1 MIRVLVNGAAGR
13 MGRQV
18 VAAVQEAEGMELA
31 GLVDPSCAGTLDGWD
46 VFCGLEQAIAE
57 VKPDVM
63 VDFTRPD
70 VVAESIRIA
79 LAAGVDCVVGTTGL
93 TDEELAELAD
103 HGADGATL
111 FYAPNFTIGA
121 VLMMRFSEIAARYLP
136 TAEIIEYH
144 HDRKVDAPS
153 GTAMKTA
160 AIIAAARRERRVVP
174 GKETEREDAVGARG
188 ADVEGVFVHSVRNP
202 GYVAHQE
209 VIFGS
214 SGETLTIRHDSID
227 RASYMPGV
235 LLAIRSVG
243 DRSGLIV
250 GLDKLMED

>member
-1 MIRVLVNGAAGR
+1 MIRVLVNGAAGK

-18 VAAVQEAEGMELA
+18 VAAVDAAQDLELVA
-31 GLVDPSCAGTLDGWD
+31 LVDPGCAGTLDGWEVYCD
-46 VFCGLEQAIAE
+46 LESAFADSR
-57 VKPDVM
+57 PDVM

-70 VVAESIRIA
+70 TVAASIRTA

-93 TDEELAELAD
+93 TDEDLASLAAD
-103 HGADGATL
+103 AKDGATL

-121 VLMMRFSEIAARYLP
+121 VLMMRFAGIAARYLP
-136 TAEIIEYH
+136 MAEIIEYH

-160 AIIAAARRERRVVP
+160 EIIASARTERPALP
-174 GKETEREDAVGARG
+174 GKETEREDAIGARG
-188 ADVEGVFVHSVRNP
+188 ADIDGVFVHSVRNP

-214 SGETLTIRHDSID
+214 PGETLTIRHDSID

-243 DRSGLIV
+243 DRSGLII
-250 GLDKLMED
+250 GLDQLMED